1 MSLAPFYRGDTKTY
15 PFSFT
20 DSNGAPISIVGK
32 KLYFTM
38 KAAKADPDPGALQK
52 VLGPFADDADGQGG
66 IGTLV
71 LTSDDTGS
79 LTPGKFYYDF
89 QLVDPSVSP
98 PHVTTVGAGTVTV
111 LEDITL
117 TDA

>member
-20 DSNGAPISIVGK
+20 DSNGAPINIVGK

-38 KAAKADPDPGALQK
+38 KAAKGDADPGALQK
-52 VLGPFADDADGQGG
+52 VLGPFADDAEGQGG
-66 IGTLV
+66 TGTLE
-71 LTSDDTGS
+71 LTSTETNA

-89 QLVDPSVSP
+89 QLVDPSTSP
-98 PHVTTVGAGTVTV
+98 VGVTTVGAGQVTV
-111 LEDITL
+111 LEDITR
-117 TDA
+117 TTT